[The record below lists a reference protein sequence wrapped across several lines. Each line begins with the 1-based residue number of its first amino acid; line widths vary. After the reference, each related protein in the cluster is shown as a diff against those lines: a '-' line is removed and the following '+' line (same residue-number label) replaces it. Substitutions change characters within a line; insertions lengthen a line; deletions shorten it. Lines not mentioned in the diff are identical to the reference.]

1 MVFEESVSIEGD
13 ESRETDT
20 WDMSL
25 YDQLTSSDGRINRL
39 RFLLLNLALYAVL
52 VLPNLFP
59 DSQTIF
65 RLSYLLAFPAL
76 FIWYSLVV
84 KRLQDT
90 GRGSQWKKYTQ
101 ISVVL
106 SIIFNPLSL
115 ILIFS
120 SLEIIGLESSSI
132 VDTILFWLI
141 RFSNLVLV
149 HLMIICLYFS
159 SDFRGNAYGPEDP
172 FLEGLVRKTP
182 PNYSARHMEVIESF
196 VRLYAFLLSVYL
208 FWKYCNKFLGMSLDY
223 ISTMAR
229 DITIAGTQM
238 NTSYYPMEKLTPIVG
253 GVILLCFLLVQNEMP
268 TLFRGF
274 RKELVDSFKG
284 FIKMFKG
291 AFTGDWEKI
300 AAGFLQWARIVKR
313 DRNWISECSSS
324 IFAIICF
331 VLSYFLL
338 TSVLELTPGAQIPFF
353 FFGGAIVAGVL
364 LLQDNLG
371 EILSWS
377 NIRSF
382 NPREVLGAVV
392 SVGSIILFAGLT
404 LNISMIPAISQ
415 NIPQFLSLVIFFTCA
430 FWYLRI
436 SREGMKPAIQA
447 KRTAA
452 LAYLAL
458 LPFILYLL
466 LRVLY
471 LQHDPNPVMQ
481 NRWAVNFDFMD
492 KVNTFKINPWPMEVV
507 ANFDPRWLFLKA
519 AIINSVRVTLLSIVL
534 CVILGTIVGVTRL
547 SSNKLASTMATVYVE
562 VFRNL
567 PLAVLLFLIATQY
580 GIQAPLFIEERFLFG
595 GAVFFSN
602 QGIWFVT
609 VGSYQRLVMGLVALA
624 LLRAGLRS
632 MDRIEPRF
640 IVTPNTP
647 LEHVRRP
654 FSALGWRVEAL
665 VADIFL
671 IVAAVVFI
679 DYLVPFVSTH
689 GGGTEALLAM
699 TLIVYAL
706 SVTSRVDDDGINSLQ
721 IDDSES
727 GLRERFK
734 IWVAAFAVAA
744 GIAVSKGLSWP
755 EYVKDWNGDGVID
768 APGSWDIA
776 EGTGFEITP
785 FFLAMMLG
793 LTLFTASTV
802 AEIVRG
808 SIQAL
813 PRGQVEA
820 AISVGLNPYQRLR
833 LVIMPQ
839 ALRSMV
845 PLLNNQFMNV
855 WKNSSLAVI
864 VAYSDIFYV
873 VLVMMNNV
881 GKLIPLFLL
890 LLITYQAGSLA
901 ISVVMN
907 WYNSRVTSV
916 KI

>member
-1 MVFEESVSIEGD
+1 
-13 ESRETDT
+13 
-20 WDMSL
+20 
-25 YDQLTSSDGRINRL
+25 
-39 RFLLLNLALYAVL
+39 
-52 VLPNLFP
+52 
-59 DSQTIF
+59 
-65 RLSYLLAFPAL
+65 
-76 FIWYSLVV
+76 
-84 KRLQDT
+84 
-90 GRGSQWKKYTQ
+90 
-101 ISVVL
+101 
-106 SIIFNPLSL
+106 
-115 ILIFS
+115 
-120 SLEIIGLESSSI
+120 
-132 VDTILFWLI
+132 
-141 RFSNLVLV
+141 
-149 HLMIICLYFS
+149 
-159 SDFRGNAYGPEDP
+159 
-172 FLEGLVRKTP
+172 
-182 PNYSARHMEVIESF
+182 
-196 VRLYAFLLSVYL
+196 
-208 FWKYCNKFLGMSLDY
+208 
-223 ISTMAR
+223 
-229 DITIAGTQM
+229 
-238 NTSYYPMEKLTPIVG
+238 
-253 GVILLCFLLVQNEMP
+253 
-268 TLFRGF
+268 
-274 RKELVDSFKG
+274 
-284 FIKMFKG
+284 
-291 AFTGDWEKI
+291 
-300 AAGFLQWARIVKR
+300 
-313 DRNWISECSSS
+313 
-324 IFAIICF
+324 
-331 VLSYFLL
+331 
-338 TSVLELTPGAQIPFF
+338 
-353 FFGGAIVAGVL
+353 
-364 LLQDNLG
+364 
-371 EILSWS
+371 
-377 NIRSF
+377 
-382 NPREVLGAVV
+382 
-392 SVGSIILFAGLT
+392 
-404 LNISMIPAISQ
+404 MIPAISQ
-415 NIPQFLSLVIFFTCA
+415 DIPQFLSLVIFLTCA
-430 FWYLRI
+430 FWYLKI
-436 SREGMKPAIQA
+436 SREGMKPAVQA

-471 LQHDPNPVMQ
+471 LQHDPDPVMQ
-481 NRWAVNFDFMD
+481 NRWEVKFDFMD
-492 KVNTFKINPWPMEVV
+492 KVNTFKINPWPMLVE
-507 ANFDPRWLFLKA
+507 ANSDARWLFLKA
-519 AIINSVRVTLLSIVL
+519 AIINSARVTLLSIVL

-609 VGSYQRLVMGLVALA
+609 VGSYPVLIMGVVALA
-624 LLRAGLRS
+624 LLRAGLRH

-665 VADIFL
+665 AADIFL

-689 GGGTEALLAM
+689 GGGNEAALAM
-699 TLIVYAL
+699 VLLVYAL

-727 GLRERFK
+727 GLRKRFT
-734 IWVAAFAVAA
+734 IWVAAFSVTAGAVY
-744 GIAVSKGLSWP
+744 GIGGLSWP
-755 EYVKDWNGDGVID
+755 EYLKDWDGDGIID

-776 EGTGFEITP
+776 AGTGFEVTP

-820 AISVGLNPYQRLR
+820 AISLALNPFQRLR

>member
-1 MVFEESVSIEGD
+1 MVRVG
-13 ESRETDT
+13 
-20 WDMSL
+20 
-25 YDQLTSSDGRINRL
+25 
-39 RFLLLNLALYAVL
+39 
-52 VLPNLFP
+52 
-59 DSQTIF
+59 
-65 RLSYLLAFPAL
+65 AL
-76 FIWYSLVV
+76 FWRERLFLGLLRRPNSLRDLLTGYVV
-84 KRLQDT
+84 P
-90 GRGSQWKKYTQ
+90 
-101 ISVVL
+101 VL
-106 SIIFNPLSL
+106 
-115 ILIFS
+115 
-120 SLEIIGLESSSI
+120 G
-132 VDTILFWLI
+132 
-141 RFSNLVLV
+141 
-149 HLMIICLYFS
+149 
-159 SDFRGNAYGPEDP
+159 
-172 FLEGLVRKTP
+172 
-182 PNYSARHMEVIESF
+182 
-196 VRLYAFLLSVYL
+196 VYL
-208 FWKYCNKFLGMSLDY
+208 FWLYCNKFLEMSISYL
-223 ISTMAR
+223 STMAR

-238 NTSYYPMEKLTPIVG
+238 NTSYYPMERLAPIVG
-253 GVILLCFLLVQNEMP
+253 GVILLCFLLVQNEIP
-268 TLFRGF
+268 AFLRGL
-274 RKELVDSFKG
+274 R
-284 FIKMFKG
+284 
-291 AFTGDWEKI
+291 
-300 AAGFLQWARIVKR
+300 RR
-313 DRNWISECSSS
+313 DPKVFSECSSS
-324 IFAIICF
+324 IFAILCF

-338 TSVLELTPGAQIPFF
+338 TSVLELSPGAQVPFF

-382 NPREVLGAVV
+382 RPTRENLGAVI
-392 SVGSIILFAGLT
+392 SVGSIVLFAVLT

-415 NIPQFLSLVIFFTCA
+415 DIPQFLSAIILITVLY
-430 FWYLRI
+430 WYWRI
-436 SREGMKPAIQA
+436 SQEGMKPAIQA

-507 ANFDPRWLFLKA
+507 ANMDARWLFLKA

-567 PLAVLLFLIATQY
+567 PLAVLLFLISTQF
-580 GIQAPLFIEERFLFG
+580 GLQAPLFIEETFLFG

-609 VGSYQRLVMGLVALA
+609 VGSYPVLVMGLVALA
-624 LLRAGLRS
+624 LLRAGLRH

-640 IVTPNTP
+640 IVTPNT
-647 LEHVRRP
+647 LIEHVRRP
-654 FSALGWRVEAL
+654 FSTLGWRVEAL
-665 VADIFL
+665 AADISL

-679 DYLVPFVSTH
+679 NYLVPFVSTH
-689 GGGTEALLAM
+689 GGGTNAALAM
-699 TLIVYAL
+699 VLLVYTL

-721 IDDSES
+721 IDDSET
-727 GLRERFK
+727 GLRKRFT
-734 IWVAAFAVAA
+734 IWVAAFSVVAGAVYSI
-744 GIAVSKGLSWP
+744 GGLSWP
-755 EYVKDWNGDGVID
+755 EYLKDWNGDGVID

>member
-1 MVFEESVSIEGD
+1 MVFEG
-13 ESRETDT
+13 SRGSFVNLLPVPHSPRDF
-20 WDMSL
+20 
-25 YDQLTSSDGRINRL
+25 L
-39 RFLLLNLALYAVL
+39 RFYIVPLLG
-52 VLPNLFP
+52 
-59 DSQTIF
+59 I
-65 RLSYLLAFPAL
+65 
-76 FIWYSLVV
+76 
-84 KRLQDT
+84 
-90 GRGSQWKKYTQ
+90 
-101 ISVVL
+101 
-106 SIIFNPLSL
+106 
-115 ILIFS
+115 
-120 SLEIIGLESSSI
+120 
-132 VDTILFWLI
+132 
-141 RFSNLVLV
+141 
-149 HLMIICLYFS
+149 
-159 SDFRGNAYGPEDP
+159 
-172 FLEGLVRKTP
+172 
-182 PNYSARHMEVIESF
+182 
-196 VRLYAFLLSVYL
+196 YL
-208 FWKYCNKFLGMSLDY
+208 FWGYSNKFLGMSADY
-223 ISTMAR
+223 LSTMAR

-238 NTSYYPMEKLTPIVG
+238 NTSYYPMEKLTLIVG
-253 GVILLCFLLVQNEMP
+253 GVILLCFLLVQNEIP
-268 TLFRGF
+268 ALLKGLR
-274 RKELVDSFKG
+274 RRDSN
-284 FIKMFKG
+284 
-291 AFTGDWEKI
+291 
-300 AAGFLQWARIVKR
+300 V
-313 DRNWISECSSS
+313 ISECSSS

-331 VLSYFLL
+331 LLSYFLL
-338 TSVLELTPGAQIPFF
+338 TSVLELTPGAQTPFF

-364 LLQDNLG
+364 LLQNNLG

-382 NPREVLGAVV
+382 NPRENLGAVV

-415 NIPQFLSLVIFFTCA
+415 DIPQFLSLVILLTCA
-430 FWYLRI
+430 FWYLKI
-436 SREGMKPAIQA
+436 SREGMKPAVQA

-471 LQHDPNPVMQ
+471 LQHDPDPVMQ
-481 NRWAVNFDFMD
+481 NRWEVKFDFMD
-492 KVNTFKINPWPMEVV
+492 KVNTFKINPWPMLVE
-507 ANFDPRWLFLKA
+507 ANSDARWLFLKA
-519 AIINSVRVTLLSIVL
+519 AIINSARVTLLSIVL

-580 GIQAPLFIEERFLFG
+580 GIQAPLFIDETFLFG

-609 VGSYQRLVMGLVALA
+609 VGSYPVLVMGLVALA
-624 LLRAGLRS
+624 LLRAGLRH

-640 IVTPNTP
+640 IVAPKTP

-665 VADIFL
+665 AADIFL

-689 GGGTEALLAM
+689 GGGNEAALAM
-699 TLIVYAL
+699 VLLVYAL

-727 GLRERFK
+727 GLRKRFT
-734 IWVAAFAVAA
+734 IWVAAFSVTAGAVY
-744 GIAVSKGLSWP
+744 GIGGLSWP
-755 EYVKDWNGDGVID
+755 EYLKDWDGDGIID
-768 APGSWDIA
+768 SPGSWTIT
-776 EGTGFEITP
+776 EGTGFEVTP

-820 AISVGLNPYQRLR
+820 AISLALNPFQRLR

>member
-1 MVFEESVSIEGD
+1 MVFEGS
-13 ESRETDT
+13 
-20 WDMSL
+20 
-25 YDQLTSSDGRINRL
+25 
-39 RFLLLNLALYAVL
+39 
-52 VLPNLFP
+52 
-59 DSQTIF
+59 
-65 RLSYLLAFPAL
+65 
-76 FIWYSLVV
+76 
-84 KRLQDT
+84 
-90 GRGSQWKKYTQ
+90 RGSFVGLLPVAHSPRDFLRVY
-101 ISVVL
+101 IAPVL
-106 SIIFNPLSL
+106 
-115 ILIFS
+115 
-120 SLEIIGLESSSI
+120 G
-132 VDTILFWLI
+132 
-141 RFSNLVLV
+141 
-149 HLMIICLYFS
+149 
-159 SDFRGNAYGPEDP
+159 
-172 FLEGLVRKTP
+172 
-182 PNYSARHMEVIESF
+182 
-196 VRLYAFLLSVYL
+196 VYL
-208 FWKYCNKFLGMSLDY
+208 FWLYSNKFLGMSADY
-223 ISTMAR
+223 LSTMAR

-238 NTSYYPMEKLTPIVG
+238 NTSYYPMERLAPIVG
-253 GVILLCFLLVQNEMP
+253 GVILLCFLLVQNEIP
-268 TLFRGF
+268 AFLRGL
-274 RKELVDSFKG
+274 RRRDPK
-284 FIKMFKG
+284 
-291 AFTGDWEKI
+291 AF
-300 AAGFLQWARIVKR
+300 
-313 DRNWISECSSS
+313 SECSSS
-324 IFAIICF
+324 IFAILCF

-338 TSVLELTPGAQIPFF
+338 TSVLELSPGAQVPFF

-371 EILSWS
+371 EILNWS

-382 NPREVLGAVV
+382 RPTRENLGALI
-392 SVGSIILFAGLT
+392 SVGSIVLFAVLT

-415 NIPQFLSLVIFFTCA
+415 DIPQFLSAIILITVLY
-430 FWYLRI
+430 WYWRI
-436 SREGMKPAIQA
+436 SQEGMKPAIQA

-492 KVNTFKINPWPMEVV
+492 KVNTFKINPWPIEVV
-507 ANFDPRWLFLKA
+507 ANMDARWLFLKA

-534 CVILGTIVGVTRL
+534 CVILGAIVGVTRL

-567 PLAVLLFLIATQY
+567 PLAVLLFLISTQF
-580 GIQAPLFIEERFLFG
+580 GLQAPLFIEETFLFG
-595 GAVFFSN
+595 GAVFYSN

-609 VGSYQRLVMGLVALA
+609 VGSYPVLVMGLVALA
-624 LLRAGLRS
+624 LLRAGLRH

-640 IVTPNTP
+640 IVTPNT
-647 LEHVRRP
+647 LIEHVRRP
-654 FSALGWRVEAL
+654 FSTLGWRVEAL
-665 VADIFL
+665 TADISL

-679 DYLVPFVSTH
+679 NYLVPFVSTH
-689 GGGTEALLAM
+689 GGGTSAALAM
-699 TLIVYAL
+699 VLLVYAL

-721 IDDSES
+721 IDDSET
-727 GLRERFK
+727 GLRKRFT
-734 IWVAAFAVAA
+734 IWVAAFSVVAGAVYSI
-744 GIAVSKGLSWP
+744 GGLSWP
-755 EYVKDWNGDGVID
+755 EYLKDWNRDGVID

-776 EGTGFEITP
+776 EGTGFEVTP

>member
-1 MVFEESVSIEGD
+1 MVFQGS
-13 ESRETDT
+13 
-20 WDMSL
+20 
-25 YDQLTSSDGRINRL
+25 
-39 RFLLLNLALYAVL
+39 
-52 VLPNLFP
+52 
-59 DSQTIF
+59 
-65 RLSYLLAFPAL
+65 
-76 FIWYSLVV
+76 
-84 KRLQDT
+84 
-90 GRGSQWKKYTQ
+90 RGSF
-101 ISVVL
+101 V
-106 SIIFNPLSL
+106 SL
-115 ILIFS
+115 LPVAHSPRDYLRVYITPIL
-120 SLEIIGLESSSI
+120 G
-132 VDTILFWLI
+132 
-141 RFSNLVLV
+141 
-149 HLMIICLYFS
+149 
-159 SDFRGNAYGPEDP
+159 
-172 FLEGLVRKTP
+172 
-182 PNYSARHMEVIESF
+182 
-196 VRLYAFLLSVYL
+196 VYL
-208 FWKYCNKFLGMSLDY
+208 FWLYSNKFLGMSVDY
-223 ISTMAR
+223 LSTMAR

-238 NTSYYPMEKLTPIVG
+238 NTSYYPMERLALIVG
-253 GVILLCFLLVQNEMP
+253 GVILLCFLLVQNEIP
-268 TLFRGF
+268 TALRES
-274 RKELVDSFKG
+274 RKLDFPNVFSK
-284 FIKMFKG
+284 
-291 AFTGDWEKI
+291 
-300 AAGFLQWARIVKR
+300 
-313 DRNWISECSSS
+313 CSSS

-338 TSVLELTPGAQIPFF
+338 TSVLELSPGTQVPFF

-371 EILSWS
+371 EILNWS
-377 NIRSF
+377 NIRSL
-382 NPREVLGAVV
+382 RSMEYYI
-392 SVGSIILFAGLT
+392 SIGSIVLFAGLT
-404 LNISMIPAISQ
+404 LNISMIPFISQ
-415 NIPQFLSLVIFFTCA
+415 DIPQFLSLVILLTCA

-436 SREGMKPAIQA
+436 SQEGMKPAVQA

-507 ANFDPRWLFLKA
+507 ANFDERWLFLKA

-562 VFRNL
+562 VFRHL

-624 LLRAGLRS
+624 LLRAGLRH

-640 IVTPNTP
+640 IVAPKTP

-654 FSALGWRVEAL
+654 FSILGWRAEAL
-665 VADIFL
+665 AADILL

-689 GGGTEALLAM
+689 GGGTNAAIAMVLL
-699 TLIVYAL
+699 VYAL

-721 IDDSES
+721 IDDSET
-727 GLRERFK
+727 GLRKRFT

-755 EYVKDWNGDGVID
+755 VYLKDWDGDGVID

-820 AISVGLNPYQRLR
+820 AISLALNPFQRLR

>member
-1 MVFEESVSIEGD
+1 MVFEGS
-13 ESRETDT
+13 
-20 WDMSL
+20 
-25 YDQLTSSDGRINRL
+25 
-39 RFLLLNLALYAVL
+39 
-52 VLPNLFP
+52 
-59 DSQTIF
+59 
-65 RLSYLLAFPAL
+65 
-76 FIWYSLVV
+76 
-84 KRLQDT
+84 
-90 GRGSQWKKYTQ
+90 RGSFVGLLPVAHSPRDYLRVY
-101 ISVVL
+101 IAPVL
-106 SIIFNPLSL
+106 
-115 ILIFS
+115 
-120 SLEIIGLESSSI
+120 G
-132 VDTILFWLI
+132 
-141 RFSNLVLV
+141 
-149 HLMIICLYFS
+149 
-159 SDFRGNAYGPEDP
+159 
-172 FLEGLVRKTP
+172 
-182 PNYSARHMEVIESF
+182 
-196 VRLYAFLLSVYL
+196 VYL
-208 FWKYCNKFLGMSLDY
+208 FWLYSNKFLGMSADY
-223 ISTMAR
+223 LSTMAR

-238 NTSYYPMEKLTPIVG
+238 NTSYYPMERLAPIVG
-253 GVILLCFLLVQNEMP
+253 GVILLCFLLVQNEIP
-268 TLFRGF
+268 AFL
-274 RKELVDSFKG
+274 KG
-284 FIKMFKG
+284 
-291 AFTGDWEKI
+291 
-300 AAGFLQWARIVKR
+300 LRRR
-313 DRNWISECSSS
+313 DPKVFSECVSS

-338 TSVLELTPGAQIPFF
+338 TSVLELSPGAQVPFF

-382 NPREVLGAVV
+382 RPRENLGALI
-392 SVGSIILFAGLT
+392 SVGSIVLFAVLT

-415 NIPQFLSLVIFFTCA
+415 DIPFFLSAVILITGLY
-430 FWYLRI
+430 WYWRI
-436 SREGMKPAIQA
+436 SQEGMKPAIQA

-507 ANFDPRWLFLKA
+507 ANMDARWLFLKA

-567 PLAVLLFLIATQY
+567 PLAVLLFLISTQF
-580 GIQAPLFIEERFLFG
+580 GLQAPLFIEETFLFG

-609 VGSYQRLVMGLVALA
+609 VGSYPVLVMGLVALA
-624 LLRAGLRS
+624 LLRAGLRH

-640 IVTPNTP
+640 IVTPNT
-647 LEHVRRP
+647 LIEHVRRP
-654 FSALGWRVEAL
+654 FSTLGWRVEAL
-665 VADIFL
+665 TADISL

-679 DYLVPFVSTH
+679 NYLVPFVSTH
-689 GGGTEALLAM
+689 GGGTSAVLAM
-699 TLIVYAL
+699 VLLVYAL

-721 IDDSES
+721 IDDSET
-727 GLRERFK
+727 GLRKRFT
-734 IWVAAFAVAA
+734 IWVAAFSVVAGAVYSI
-744 GIAVSKGLSWP
+744 GGLSWP
-755 EYVKDWNGDGVID
+755 EYIKDRNGDGIID
-768 APGSWDIA
+768 SPGAWDIA